1 MNIRDLAALALALLL
16 YPLFAVVNFVKKL
29 FKKGD
34 N

>member
-16 YPLFAVVNFVKKL
+16 YPFVAVFNFIKRL

-34 N
+34 